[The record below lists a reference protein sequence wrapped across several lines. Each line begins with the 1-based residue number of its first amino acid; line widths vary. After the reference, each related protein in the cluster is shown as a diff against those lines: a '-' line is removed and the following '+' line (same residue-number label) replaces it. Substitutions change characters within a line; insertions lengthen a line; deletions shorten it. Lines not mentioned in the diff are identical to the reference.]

1 MDIFE
6 MELAATLNGHQNPIF
21 ALEAGYFTNTFFS
34 GGNDKGVVEWD
45 LENKTFK
52 RILCSVSSSIYALH
66 LIPNTAI
73 LAIGL
78 REGKVMLV
86 DVENQKLLANL
97 LVSNK
102 AIFALQSIP
111 AKNELVAVGEDGIAS
126 VWCLTDYKKIFEFA
140 ISSNTIRTIAL
151 SHDQKKIAFGDKN
164 GDIFLFSAE
173 DYHFLLANQKHTMPI
188 TSLIFSRDD
197 LQIWSGARDATMK
210 ISQVS
215 SLKEEHS
222 FVPHMFTVYG
232 IYPHPSYPVFA
243 TVSRDKSF
251 KIWDEETYA
260 LLKIVSRDK
269 FYDSHTLSIN
279 TGLWI
284 NGGQYFLT
292 AGDDKLIKVWEMKTS
307 ASVLGQ

>member
-1 MDIFE
+1 MDTLE
-6 MELAATLNGHQNPIF
+6 MELAATLTGHQNPIF
-21 ALEAGYFTNTFFS
+21 ALERGYFTNTFFS

-45 LENKTFK
+45 LQTKSFK
-52 RILCSVSSSIYALH
+52 RILCAVSASIYALH
-66 LIPNTAI
+66 LIPNTSF
-73 LAIGL
+73 LAIAL
-78 REGKVMLV
+78 REGKVMIV
-86 DVENQKLLANL
+86 DVENQKLIASIQ
-97 LVSNK
+97 VSKK

-111 AKNELVAVGEDGIAS
+111 TKNELVVVGEDGIAS
-126 VWCLTDYKKIFEFA
+126 VWCLTDYKKIYEFA

-173 DYHFLLANQKHTMPI
+173 DFHFLLANQKHTMPI
-188 TSLIFSRDD
+188 TSLIFSRSG
-197 LQIWSGARDATMK
+197 LELLSGARDAALK
-210 ISQVS
+210 ISDVAT
-215 SLKEEHS
+215 LKEQHG

-260 LLKIVSRDK
+260 LRKTVSRDK

-279 TGLWI
+279 TGLWTTS
-284 NGGQYFLT
+284 GKYFLT
-292 AGDDKLIKVWEMKTS
+292 AGDDKLIKVWEMKLS
-307 ASVLGQ
+307 